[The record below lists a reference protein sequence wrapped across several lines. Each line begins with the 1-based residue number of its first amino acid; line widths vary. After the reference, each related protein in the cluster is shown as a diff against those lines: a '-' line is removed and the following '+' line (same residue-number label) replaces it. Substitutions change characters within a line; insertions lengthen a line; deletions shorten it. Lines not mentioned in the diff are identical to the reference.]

1 MIDLKVT
8 YDDGRLTVH
17 NVGETDTDVIWLALI
32 DIDSNLVKDMMW
44 VAMPPNTYVEP
55 PHSEAH
61 PSANGYRIEA
71 FYDDEEKETQFS
83 AEIIWGEPNYK
94 HYFNNPRREFGYGP
108 YVDLFF
114 NDEYDG
120 EVVIG
125 IDDVVYDLGANVGV
139 FTMWALE
146 NGAKQIYSF
155 EPTNYLR
162 PYLYETFGK
171 HHPCVIIYDKAI
183 TGKNEIRQF
192 NRYKHSVGNS
202 LYMSFDDKVDTVD
215 VECINLE
222 QFINE
227 NGLEQPTLI
236 KVDIEGS
243 EYEMFYNLSD
253 EFISSVKTFIVEFHY
268 NNGGEVNTIISKLL
282 NLGFSIKMKKGDT
295 LGEMGTFI
303 AKK

>member
-162 PYLYETFGK
+162 PYLYET
-171 HHPCVIIYDKAI
+171 
-183 TGKNEIRQF
+183 
-192 NRYKHSVGNS
+192 
-202 LYMSFDDKVDTVD
+202 L
-215 VECINLE
+215 
-222 QFINE
+222 
-227 NGLEQPTLI
+227 
-236 KVDIEGS
+236 
-243 EYEMFYNLSD
+243 
-253 EFISSVKTFIVEFHY
+253 
-268 NNGGEVNTIISKLL
+268 VNTILALSFTIKLSQVKTRL
-282 NLGFSIKMKKGDT
+282 DNLIVTSIALVIVYTCHLMIKLIQWT
-295 LGEMGTFI
+295 LSALTWNNSSMRTGWSSQR
-303 AKK
+303 

>member
-8 YDDGRLTVH
+8 YDDGRLTIH
-17 NVGETDTDVIWLALI
+17 NVGEVDTDVIWLALI

-44 VAMPPNTYVEP
+44 VAMPPNTHVQP

-71 FYDDEEKETQFS
+71 FYDDDEKATQFS
-83 AEIIWGEPNYK
+83 AEVIWGVPNYK

-120 EVVIG
+120 EIVITTG
-125 IDDVVYDLGANVGV
+125 DVVYDLGANVGV

-155 EPTNYLR
+155 EPTSYLI

-171 HHPCVIIYDKAI
+171 YHPFVTVYDKAI
-183 TGKNEIRQF
+183 SGNNEIRQF
-192 NRYKHSVGNS
+192 TRYKHSVGNS
-202 LYMSFDDKVDTVD
+202 LYASFDDNVDTVD
-215 VECINLE
+215 VDCINLE
-222 QFINE
+222 MFINE
-227 NGLEQPTLI
+227 NGLEHPTLI
-236 KVDIEGS
+236 KVDIEGA
-243 EYEMFYNLSD
+243 EYEMFNNLSD
-253 EFISSVKTFIVEFHY
+253 EFISSVKTFIIEFHY
-268 NNGGEVNTIISKLL
+268 NTGQVNDIINKLL
-282 NLGFSIKMKKGDT
+282 NLGFNIKMKKGDT
-295 LGEMGTFI
+295 LGDMGTFI